1 MVPADCR
8 RHRRIL
14 GSVANGAIFQLLGD
28 AMTIPFRVGGLLT
41 RHGDHVGELAPD
53 QEIDNPAPSSTA
65 HERHKV
71 AYNFFSGIGPE
82 IANPGGALPGAN
94 EWDKPVDP
102 AHPNPVILVHG
113 TGGGGQTNWGT
124 YVPLLALEGY
134 SVFTLTYGAN
144 AHAPWPLKAMGG
156 MTLMEDSA
164 AELGDFIARV
174 LASTGA
180 EKVDIVGHSQGTLVP
195 NYYAKFLGGGDK
207 IGRYISLAPLWEG
220 TTAFGAGLM
229 HTVDLRLGIDPFR
242 VMPCRAVAQMARGS
256 DFITAMNAD
265 GGPYVPGIAYHNIS
279 TRFDEFVR
287 PYSSGQVPALSDD
300 QIVTNIVVQHDCSQ
314 DFCDHLGICGS
325 PRAARHVL
333 NALDPS
339 RSQKVPCQ
347 FVPPFFG

>member
-1 MVPADCR
+1 MA
-8 RHRRIL
+8 H
-14 GSVANGAIFQLLGD
+14 GSLIRMLGD
-28 AMTIPFRVGGLLT
+28 AMTIPLRVGGLLT
-41 RHGDHVGELAPD
+41 HSTDDVGELAPD
-53 QEIDNPAPSSTA
+53 QEVDNPAPRGA
-65 HERHKV
+65 ARDRQKV

-94 EWDKPVDP
+94 QWDAPVDP

-134 SVFTLTYGAN
+134 SVFTLTYGAL
-144 AHAPWPLKAMGG
+144 AHVPWPLKAMGG

-164 AELGDFIARV
+164 AELGDFIEKV
-174 LASTGA
+174 LAATGA

-195 NYYAKFLGGGDK
+195 NHYAKFLGGGDK
-207 IGRYISLAPLWEG
+207 IGRYVSLAPLWEG
-220 TTAFGAGLM
+220 TTAFGAGLL
-229 HTVDLRLGIDPFR
+229 HTVDLRLGIDPLK
-242 VMPCRAVAQMARGS
+242 VLPCRAVAQMTRGS
-256 DFITAMNAD
+256 EFITAMNAD
-265 GGPYVPGIAYHNIS
+265 GGPYVPGIDYVNIS

-287 PYSSGQVPALSDD
+287 PYTSGQLPAVSDD
-300 QIVTNIVVQHDCSQ
+300 QTVTNIVVQHDCSQ

-339 RSQKVPCQ
+339 SSEKVPCQ